1 MTGRSSDVVWQ
12 PGLLDRDERWASTGQ
27 RGATVWFT
35 GFSGSGKST
44 VAAACERLLVASGRT
59 AYLLDGDNLRHGLSG
74 DLGFSDDD
82 RAENMRR
89 VAEVARLF
97 ADSGTVALVALIS
110 PYRVGRERARA
121 LHEAAGVPFYE
132 VFVDTPLDVCEG
144 RDPKGLYAMARAGE
158 IADFTGVDGPY
169 EPPEAPDLVLT
180 PDDGPSVAAATR
192 VLELLR

>member
-1 MTGRSSDVVWQ
+1 MTGRSPDVVWQ

-82 RAENMRR
+82 RAEN
-89 VAEVARLF
+89 
-97 ADSGTVALVALIS
+97 
-110 PYRVGRERARA
+110 
-121 LHEAAGVPFYE
+121 
-132 VFVDTPLDVCEG
+132 
-144 RDPKGLYAMARAGE
+144 
-158 IADFTGVDGPY
+158 
-169 EPPEAPDLVLT
+169 
-180 PDDGPSVAAATR
+180 
-192 VLELLR
+192 